1 MSKFRSHGLIG
12 VFARHPVAANLTMII
27 MLLLGAVAL
36 MKLNV
41 QFFPNF
47 QLEMIQVRVAWPGA
61 NAEDVERSI
70 TRPIERALRTEDGL
84 DQMSSVSSEGM
95 ALVTLRY
102 EDGANMIEALERVR
116 QKVTALR
123 DLPQDARKPVIQH
136 LQRYE
141 RIARITLVSERGDL
155 MALRAWA
162 RRFEQ
167 ELLQAGVDRVIF
179 SGLPELR
186 LNVEISQENLLRS
199 DRTLPQWGAA
209 IAARSRDLPLGSVG
223 ERESARDLRFSEK
236 RETPT
241 ALADLIVPTGGV
253 PDLRLRDVAAVRWAV
268 PSGSP
273 VEWLGQARA
282 VTLEVQRA
290 ESGNTLQS
298 ARIVYEWLRTARA
311 ELPAGMRLVVHD
323 ETWSLVKQRIMLLVN
338 NGLSGLLLV
347 LAVLFLF
354 MNGRVAF
361 WVAVG
366 IPTSFAAT
374 LAIMWLTGGSINMVS
389 LFALIMALGV
399 IVDDAIVVGEDALA
413 HYERGEPPLEAA
425 EGGAHRMA
433 PPVSAAS
440 LTTIAAFLPLMMLTG
455 TMGNILEPIPMV
467 MVAVVAASLLESFFV
482 LPGHLRHALA
492 KIDPEKPNPLRRRLE
507 RAIDHFRFVWFRAVV
522 RWALAHRAVVLSA
535 TVGLMILAVG
545 LLAGGR
551 VAFTFFPSPESN
563 KVDAYIQFTAGTP
576 AEETARF
583 ARHVRQAALETADAL
598 EPGML
603 KVALVR
609 LNKTRAATGPHY
621 ATVHL
626 EFVDSDQRRTRN
638 TEFID
643 EWKKRI
649 GTEPPGLDSLI
660 IATPKMGPQ
669 GGDFEVQMYGAPLDR
684 LKAASLRLQQALAE
698 QPGVYAI
705 EDDLPFGKV
714 QWVLHLTPAAHALGL
729 SVDDIAAQLSAA
741 FAGRLVQ
748 IFTHGD
754 DEVELRLQLPEAQR
768 TRLATWRALQIR
780 TPQGWAPLE
789 QLVRVEER
797 QGFEVLR
804 HVDGRLGVTV
814 RADVDHTRNNANALR
829 AQFEKTLFPQL
840 AREYGVKF
848 SEQGQAREQK
858 ETLQNMKIGMLVGL
872 ALIYLIL
879 AWVLASYGWP
889 LLVMMAIPFGL
900 IGAIFGHWLMG
911 LDLTILSLFGFFA
924 LAGIVVND
932 SIILVTFY
940 KQLREKGMAVQQAL
954 EEASVQ
960 RVRAVLLTSLT
971 TIGGLLPLLFEKSLQ
986 AQFLIPMA
994 TAIAFGLMAS
1004 TLLILL
1010 VVPVLLSLYEQ
1021 LAGQRMVQG

>member
-1 MSKFRSHGLIG
+1 MAKVHSHGLIG
-12 VFARHPVAANLTMII
+12 AFARHPVAANLTMII
-27 MLLLGAVAL
+27 ILLLGAVAL

-47 QLEMIQVRVAWPGA
+47 QLEMIQIRVIWPGA

-70 TRPIERALRTEDGL
+70 TRSIERALRTEDGL
-84 DQMSSVSSEGM
+84 DQMSSTSSEGM
-95 ALVTLRY
+95 AVIMLKYL
-102 EDGANMIEALERVR
+102 DGTNMIEALERVR

-123 DLPQDARKPVIQH
+123 NLPEDAQKPVIEH
-136 LQRYE
+136 VQRYE
-141 RIARITLVSERGDL
+141 RIAKITLVSEQGDL

-162 RRFEQ
+162 QRFER
-167 ELLQAGVDRVIF
+167 ELLDAGVDRVIF
-179 SGLPELR
+179 SGLPDLR
-186 LNVEISQENLLRS
+186 LRVEIPQENLIRS
-199 DRTLPQWGAA
+199 DQTLPQWGSL
-209 IAARSRDLPLGSVG
+209 IARQSRDLPLGSVG

-236 RETPT
+236 RESPT
-241 ALADLIVPTGGV
+241 AVANLSVPTADV
-253 PDLRLRDVAAVRWAV
+253 PDLRLRDIGTARWAV
-268 PSGSP
+268 SSSAPL
-273 VEWLGQARA
+273 EWLGQARA
-282 VTLEVQRA
+282 VTLEVQRS
-290 ESGNTLQS
+290 ENGNTLKS
-298 ARIVYEWLRTARA
+298 AKIVYDWLQRARA
-311 ELPAGMRLVVHD
+311 ELPQGMKLVIHD

-338 NGLSGLLLV
+338 NGLGGLLLV
-347 LAVLFLF
+347 LAVLFIF

-389 LFALIMALGV
+389 LFALIMALGI

-413 HYERGEPPLEAA
+413 HYERGEPPLQAA

-433 PPVSAAS
+433 APVTAAS

-467 MVAVVAASLLESFFV
+467 MVAVVAASLLESFLV

-492 KIDPEKPNPLRRRLE
+492 KIDPQKPNPIRQKLE
-507 RAIDHFRFVWFRAVV
+507 RGIDHFRFVWFRAVV
-522 RWALAHRAVVLSA
+522 RWALANRALVLSA
-535 TVGLMILAVG
+535 TLGLMILAIG

-551 VAFTFFPSPESN
+551 VPFTFFPSPESN
-563 KVDAYIQFTAGTP
+563 KVSAYIQFVAGTP
-576 AEETARF
+576 AEDTQAYAQR
-583 ARHVRQAALETADAL
+583 VRQAALDTADAL

-603 KVALVR
+603 KVAILR
-609 LNKTRAATGPHY
+609 LNKTRAATGQHY
-621 ATVHL
+621 ATVDL
-626 EFVDSDQRRTRN
+626 EFVDSDQRQTRN
-638 TEFID
+638 TTFIE
-643 EWKKRI
+643 EWRKRI
-649 GTEPPGLDSLI
+649 GPEPPGLDSLI

-669 GGDFEVQMYGAPLDR
+669 GADFEVQMYGAPLEK
-684 LKAASLRLQQALAE
+684 LKAASLRLQQALSE

-714 QWVLHLTPAAHALGL
+714 QWVLHLTPAAQALGMTVEDL
-729 SVDDIAAQLSAA
+729 AAQLSSA
-741 FAGRLVQ
+741 FASRLVQ
-748 IFTHGD
+748 IFTHGE
-754 DEVELRLQLPEAQR
+754 DEVELRVQLPQAQR
-768 TRLATWRALQIR
+768 TELATWRALQIR
-780 TPQGWAPLE
+780 TPQGWAPLD
-789 QLVRVEER
+789 QLVHIEEK

-840 AREYGVKF
+840 AQEYGVKF
-848 SEQGQAREQK
+848 SEQGRARDQK
-858 ETLQNMKIGMLVGL
+858 ATLENMKIGMLVGL

-900 IGAIFGHWLMG
+900 IGAIFGHWVMG

-940 KQLREKGMAVQQAL
+940 KQLRQKGMAVQQAL

-1021 LAGQRMVQG
+1021 LAGEKMRA